1 MNFFL
6 AQLNDEELKILVKEE
21 LGVFLEPIKL
31 NEKSYLRYSSQ
42 LGSKRKDSLMVKSN
56 LPKISVSLYRKQDKN
71 YVKAMEYV
79 ADKYATV
86 LMDVVNDILKTDISP
101 KKFTIFTDEQVAE
114 LILKYQSAQN
124 SNVDLELFWIQLKLV
139 GFENV
144 DERKENI
151 IKLLGLEGANI
162 EEEAVTTMLDDN
174 EKEDISSQTFNSVKH
189 TKVKKLR
196 PEEKAAKTKAA
207 IEAKERA
214 RQEEQKQDELRQEV
228 KKQEM

>member
-86 LMDVVNDILKTDISP
+86 LMDVVNDILETDISP
-101 KKFTIFTDEQVAE
+101 KEFTIFTDEQVAE

-124 SNVDLELFWIQLKLV
+124 SNVDLGLFWIQLKLV

-151 IKLLGLEGANI
+151 IKLLGIMTSL
-162 EEEAVTTMLDDN
+162 L
-174 EKEDISSQTFNSVKH
+174 
-189 TKVKKLR
+189 
-196 PEEKAAKTKAA
+196 P
-207 IEAKERA
+207 
-214 RQEEQKQDELRQEV
+214 
-228 KKQEM
+228 